1 MNIGLVTPA
10 PFSHPDF
17 LFHGSTVLKI
27 CGYVLWIAAVP
38 PSLLPFAEKIM
49 VEQLFK
55 LKEHNT
61 DVKTEVIA
69 GISTFL
75 TMAYIIA
82 VNPGILSNA
91 GMDFGSVFVATCI
104 AAAIGTAIMG
114 LLANYPVALAPGMG
128 LNAFF
133 TFGVVLGMG
142 QTWQIALG
150 CVFWSGLIFFLLS
163 VFRIREWIINAIPT
177 SLKTGIAV
185 GIGLFLAIIGLQ
197 GAGVVVDHPAT
208 LVTLGDISSPQ
219 VLLFFGGFIII
230 TALHYKQVPGAVI
243 IGILLTTIIGAIL
256 GLVEYKGIVS
266 APPSISP
273 TLFQLD
279 ILGALEAGL
288 YAIIFAFLFV
298 DLFDTSGTLIA
309 VAAEG
314 KFLDVNGKLPRLGK
328 ALMADS
334 SASIAGSL
342 LGTSTTTS
350 YIESGAGIASGG
362 RTGLTALT
370 VSILFLLA
378 LFFSPLAQMIPA
390 YATGSALVFVAVLM
404 ISTIANVNWQ
414 DLTESAPVVVTAVM
428 MPLTYSIADGIA
440 IGFITFAC
448 VKILAGKGKDINIS
462 VYIISLLALAKYIFV

>member
-1 MNIGLVTPA
+1 MLEN
-10 PFSHPDF
+10 
-17 LFHGSTVLKI
+17 
-27 CGYVLWIAAVP
+27 Y
-38 PSLLPFAEKIM
+38 
-49 VEQLFK
+49 FK
-55 LKEHNT
+55 LREHGT

-82 VNPGILSNA
+82 VNPGILSQA
-91 GMDFGSVFVATCI
+91 GMDFGAVFVATCI
-104 AAAIGTAIMG
+104 AAAIGTAVMG
-114 LLANYPVALAPGMG
+114 LFANYPVALAPGMG

-142 QTWQIALG
+142 QPWQVALG
-150 CVFWSGLIFFLLS
+150 CVFWSGVIFFLLS
-163 VFRIREWIINAIPT
+163 VFKVREYIINAIPA
-177 SLKTGIAV
+177 SLKTGIAA

-197 GAGVVVDHPAT
+197 GAGVIVDHPAT
-208 LVTLGDISSPQ
+208 LVTLGNIGSAQ
-219 VLLFFGGFIII
+219 VLLFFCGFVVI
-230 TALHYKQVPGAVI
+230 TALYYRQVPGAVI
-243 IGILLTTIIGAIL
+243 IGILLTTIAGAFC
-256 GLVEYKGIVS
+256 GLVEYKGIIS
-266 APPSISP
+266 PPPSLGP

-279 ILGALEAGL
+279 VTGAIEAGL
-288 YAIIFAFLFV
+288 FAVIFAFLFV

-309 VAAEG
+309 VASEG
-314 KFLDVNGKLPRLGK
+314 KLLNDDGRLPRLGK

-334 SASIAGSL
+334 SATVAGAM

-362 RTGLTALT
+362 RTGLTAVT

-390 YATGSALVFVAVLM
+390 YATASALVFVAVLM
-404 ISTIANVNWQ
+404 VSSIANVNWK

-440 IGFITFAC
+440 IGFIAYAC
-448 VKILAGKGKDINIS
+448 IKVLAGKAREINIS
-462 VYIISLLALAKYIFV
+462 VYIITILAVLKYIVL

>member
-1 MNIGLVTPA
+1 MLNS
-10 PFSHPDF
+10 F
-17 LFHGSTVLKI
+17 
-27 CGYVLWIAAVP
+27 
-38 PSLLPFAEKIM
+38 
-49 VEQLFK
+49 FK
-55 LKEHNT
+55 LQEHGTN
-61 DVKTEVIA
+61 VRTEIIA

-104 AAAIGTAIMG
+104 AAAFGTAIMG

-150 CVFWSGLIFFLLS
+150 CVFWSGVIFFLLS
-163 VFRIREWIINAIPT
+163 LFKVREWIINAIPS

-185 GIGLFLAIIGLQ
+185 GIGLFLAIIALQ
-197 GAGVVVDHPAT
+197 GGGVIVDHPAT
-208 LVTLGDISSPQ
+208 LVTRGDITSAP
-219 VLLFFGGFIII
+219 VLLFFAGFIII
-230 TALHYKQVPGAVI
+230 TALHFRKVPGAVI
-243 IGILLTTIIGAIL
+243 IGILLTTISGALL
-256 GLVEYKGIVS
+256 GLVEYKGIIS

-273 TLFQLD
+273 TFLQLD
-279 ILGALEAGL
+279 IMGAIDAGL
-288 YAIIFAFLFV
+288 FAVIFAFLFV

-309 VAAEG
+309 VASEG
-314 KFLDVNGKLPRLGK
+314 KLLDKNGNLPRLGK

-334 SASIAGSL
+334 SASVAGAI

-370 VSILFLLA
+370 VAVLFLLA
-378 LFFSPLAQMIPA
+378 LFFSPLAQMIPPYSTA
-390 YATGSALVFVAVLM
+390 SALLFVAVLM
-404 ISTIANVNWQ
+404 ISTIANVDWK

-440 IGFITFAC
+440 IGFISYAC
-448 VKILAGKGKDINIS
+448 IKLLAGKALEINIS
-462 VYIISLLALAKYIFV
+462 VYVITALAILKYFVL